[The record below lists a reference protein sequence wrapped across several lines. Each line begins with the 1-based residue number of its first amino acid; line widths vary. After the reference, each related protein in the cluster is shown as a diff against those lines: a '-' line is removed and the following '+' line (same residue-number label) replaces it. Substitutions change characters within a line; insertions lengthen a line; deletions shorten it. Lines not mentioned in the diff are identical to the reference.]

1 MARLFRFAFAVVLI
15 VGLVFLALGYWAGS
29 TGRTDERVPSATGT
43 SGAGVDKAREVGADI
58 GERVGK
64 AGERI
69 QQTANEASLTTKIK
83 AKMALDDLVKAS
95 AIDVTTEGSTVV
107 LTGRVATAAERSRA
121 AQIARDTDGVRD
133 VVDRLTVGR

>member
-1 MARLFRFAFAVVLI
+1 MARLFRFALALLLI
-15 VGLVFLALGYWAGS
+15 VGLGFLALGYWAGS
-29 TGRTDERVPSATGT
+29 SGRNEEGVPSATGT
-43 SGAGVDKAREVGADI
+43 SGSGVDRAREVGAEI

-64 AGERI
+64 AGDRI
-69 QQTANEASLTTKIK
+69 QQTANEASLTSKIK
-83 AKMALDDLVKAS
+83 AKMALDDLVNAS

-121 AQIARDTDGVRD
+121 IEIARETDGVRD

>member
-1 MARLFRFAFAVVLI
+1 MALLFRIVFAVILI
-15 VGLVFLALGYWAGS
+15 VGLAFLALGYWAGS
-29 TGRTDERVPSATGT
+29 STRSNENVPSTVGT
-43 SGAGVDKAREVGADI
+43 SGSGADRAREVGADI
-58 GERVGK
+58 GEGVAK

-95 AIDVTTEGSTVV
+95 AIDVTTEGATVV

-121 AQIARDTDGVRD
+121 VEIARETDGVRD
-133 VVDRLTVGR
+133 VVDRLSVGR